1 MWGDGSDSL
10 GTLNFRNSAMESP
23 WMQPSQ
29 QRVDSAVAS
38 SQNELYRALA
48 AEAPQEIRTGDSKQ
62 LHHPLSS
69 PQLHFHQQQS
79 QAQEQQ
85 NQPSTHRMV
94 DAPGPLLQLSFSGAQ
109 SQMNLTC
116 STRQAS
122 SYCESDLQMGFSSF
136 SLRDMFGRAQSSSP
150 ISENDQFFNILP
162 PSQSTMQNPIHG
174 SDLMVRDRQ
183 VGKLP
188 STCFST
194 DCSFS
199 LVCPIPY
206 Q

>member
-1 MWGDGSDSL
+1 
-10 GTLNFRNSAMESP
+10 
-23 WMQPSQ
+23 
-29 QRVDSAVAS
+29 
-38 SQNELYRALA
+38 
-48 AEAPQEIRTGDSKQ
+48 
-62 LHHPLSS
+62 
-69 PQLHFHQQQS
+69 
-79 QAQEQQ
+79 
-85 NQPSTHRMV
+85 MV

-174 SDLMVRDRQ
+174 SDLMVQDRQ

-194 DCSFS
+194 DF
-199 LVCPIPY
+199 CPIPD